1 MGATS
6 FLGRDAGKLSFLH
19 SRSAR
24 PSNHFRSRL
33 FRSVIFVCTPLSL
46 RLFFR
51 TAYLI
56 SALFF
61 SLGCACPLLFPTLV
75 YFSLFSFFEGT

>member
-6 FLGRDAGKLSFLH
+6 LLGRDAGKLPFLH

-33 FRSVIFVCTPLSL
+33 LWFVVSVCTPLSL

-56 SALFF
+56 STLFF

-75 YFSLFSFFEGT
+75 YFSLFYFFEGT